1 MWLEDRRSEIRMIAI
16 GAIKRNYAIWLAP
29 MLVEELNDFHLINR
43 QFAQDTLETVLN
55 IKLSQAKYTYWLE
68 PLQRTEVL
76 GDVRKLVKQ
85 AAAEPLSRK
94 WIPSV
99 LETGE

>member
-1 MWLEDRRSEIRMIAI
+1 M
-16 GAIKRNYAIWLAP
+16 GAIKRNYAVWLAP
-29 MLVEELNDFHLINR
+29 LLVEELNDFHLINR

-76 GDVRKLVKQ
+76 EDVRELVKQ
-85 AAAEPLSRK
+85 AATKQLSLRFM
-94 WIPSV
+94 PSV
-99 LETGE
+99 LETDE

>member
-1 MWLEDRRSEIRMIAI
+1 MIAI

-43 QFAQDTLETVLN
+43 QFAQDTLETDLN